1 MLANPAVKLCS
12 LKVQGCSLVVRDLLS
27 RRHLIQGT
35 AANACIDASLLEGK
49 YFLLVEEDC
58 FQSGQSLFYGQIPIH
73 FFLLITSISFLF
85 RTFVASFLHQA
96 LNKFPT
102 QVQI

>member
-1 MLANPAVKLCS
+1 MLADPTIKLGP
-12 LKVQGCSLVVRDLLS
+12 LKVQCCSLVVGYLLGC
-27 RRHLIQGT
+27 RHLIQGT

-73 FFLLITSISFLF
+73 FFIF
-85 RTFVASFLHQA
+85 
-96 LNKFPT
+96 
-102 QVQI
+102 